1 MKLVWFRKR
10 PKRTLKAIAKEYLEA
25 FLFAL
30 VLVIFVIKPFIVE
43 GYEVPTGSMEN
54 TILIGERFL
63 GLKLLYGVKIPFTD
77 RWLVN
82 WQEPK
87 RGEIVVFKYPID
99 GRNFIKRVIGVPG
112 DTVFLKG
119 KQVFV
124 NRVLIEEPYVQHL
137 DPSSLRGMN
146 TGQVDPGAFQE
157 AWVERKFLN
166 SAFVRD
172 NFGPIVVPKEC
183 YFMMGDNRDNSL
195 DSRFWGPVP
204 RSHLRGRAMF
214 IYWSWTKED
223 PHPLWRI
230 WRKIRWGRLL
240 EILWVRGA

>member
-10 PKRTLKAIAKEYLEA
+10 PRRSLKAVAKEYLEA

-30 VLVIFVIKPFIVE
+30 ILVIFVIKPFLVE

-54 TILIGERFL
+54 TILVGERLLAAKF
-63 GLKLLYGVKIPFTD
+63 LYGMRIPFTD
-77 RWLVN
+77 RWLFT

-112 DTVFLKG
+112 DTVLIRH

-124 NRVLIEEPYVQHL
+124 NRVPLEETYVSHTE
-137 DPSSLRGMN
+137 PREYRGFN
-146 TGQVDPGAFQE
+146 LEWVAQTAFQE
-157 AWVERKFLN
+157 DWVERKFLN
-166 SAFVRD
+166 SSYVRD
-172 NFGPIVVPKEC
+172 NFGPVVVPRKC

-204 RSHLRGRAMF
+204 QSHLRGRAMF
-214 IYWSWTKED
+214 IYWSWDKAGPE
-223 PHPLWRI
+223 PLWQV
-230 WRKIRWGRLL
+230 WRKIRWGRFLQ
-240 EILWVRGA
+240 ILWVRGA